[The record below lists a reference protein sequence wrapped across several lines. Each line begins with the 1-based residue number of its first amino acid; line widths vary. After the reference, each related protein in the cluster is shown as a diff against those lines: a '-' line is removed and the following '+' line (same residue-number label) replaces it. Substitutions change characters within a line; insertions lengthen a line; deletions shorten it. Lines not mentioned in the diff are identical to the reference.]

1 MIHLSRS
8 LLILSLQKDY
18 ALKLVRRIK
27 MKNRYL
33 TKSRFKLAM
42 ECPTKLFYTGKEEYV
57 NKSFD
62 DSFLKSLAD
71 GGFQVGELAKLY
83 YSGGHD
89 IVTLDYKEALEET
102 NKLLQEE
109 NCIIYEAAIKYKNFF
124 VRVDI
129 LVKEGNRIK
138 LIEVKAKST
147 SETTDAQFL
156 GKRVPIVSGWKP
168 YIEDIAFQNYVAKN
182 ALPAYEIIPY
192 LMLVNK
198 NSIAPTDGL
207 NQKFKIVKDQDGRSS
222 VRISDQITDEDL
234 SEKLLIPINV
244 ETACKVVYEQMYNYM
259 NKQFKF
265 DELIHEFAYHYK
277 EDIRIDPIIT
287 NNYKDYEFKATVA
300 EIKAGKKSGYHES
313 FKDALGWKDID
324 FEDDTIFDLWDNR
337 SIDKQLDQGKVKLLD
352 LTTEDIRVKKND
364 KEPGLSR
371 TERQWLQIEK
381 SVKKDTNYWFDKEGL
396 EKEMNQWTYPLHFID
411 FETSQPVIPFNK
423 GRKPYEGIAFQFSHH
438 IVYKD
443 GVVEH
448 KGEYLNVEPGVFPNY
463 EFVRALK
470 QELDNDDGTIFMY
483 SNHENTY
490 LNKIYKQ
497 LEAEQEEIE
506 DRDELLS
513 FIRSMTK
520 YKNEEGPRMMVDML
534 ELVKKYYYDPLMRG
548 SNSIKVVLPAIL
560 NSSKFIREK
569 YSKPVYGADNG
580 IKSLNFT
587 DWTWVKEEDGKIL
600 DPYTLLPRL
609 FSDISKKDY
618 DLLSFDSDEL
628 KDGGAAMTAYGRLQF
643 ENIPNEIRSSIA
655 DGLLKYCE
663 LDTLAMV
670 IIYEAWKD
678 MIKNEGGVS

>member
-1 MIHLSRS
+1 MIPK
-8 LLILSLQKDY
+8 IKD
-18 ALKLVRRIK
+18 ARRIN

-57 NKSFD
+57 NKSLD

-83 YSGGHD
+83 YPGGHD
-89 IVTLDYKEALEET
+89 IVTLDYKEALDAT
-102 NKLLQEE
+102 NELLQEE
-109 NCIIYEAAIKYKNFF
+109 NCIIYEAAIKYNDFF

-129 LVKEGNRIK
+129 LIKEGNRIK

-147 SETTDAQFL
+147 NETTDAQFI
-156 GKRVPIVSGWKP
+156 GKRVPITSDWKP
-168 YIEDIAFQNYVAKN
+168 YIEDISFQNYVAKN
-182 ALPAYEIIPY
+182 ALPAYDIVPY

-198 NSIAPTDGL
+198 NATAPTDGL

-222 VRISDQITDEDL
+222 VRVSDHITEEDL

-244 ETACKVVYEQMYNYM
+244 EAACKVVYEKDYNYM
-259 NKQFKF
+259 NNQFKF

-287 NNYKDYEFKATVA
+287 RNYKNFEFKATA
-300 EIKAGKKSGYHES
+300 EEIKAGKKSGYHES
-313 FKDALGWKDID
+313 FKDALGWQDSD
-324 FEDDTIFDLWDNR
+324 FEDDTVFDLWDNM
-337 SIDKQLDQGKVKLLD
+337 SIAKQLEQGKVKLKD
-352 LTTEDIRVKKND
+352 LTAEDIVVKKSD
-364 KEPGLSR
+364 KESGLSR
-371 TERQWLQIEK
+371 TERQWLQIDK
-381 SVKKDTNYWFDKEGL
+381 SVYKDTNYWIDKKGL
-396 EKEMNQWTYPLHFID
+396 KKEMNEWTYPLHFID

-423 GRKPYEGIAFQFSHH
+423 GRKPYEGITFQFSHH
-438 IVYKD
+438 VVYKD

-448 KGEYLNVEPGVFPNY
+448 KGEYLNIEPGVFPNY

-470 QELDNDDGTIFMY
+470 KELDHDDGTIFMY

-490 LNKIYKQ
+490 LNKIYDQ
-497 LEAEQEEIE
+497 LEAEQEQIE
-506 DRDELLS
+506 DRNELLS
-513 FIRSMTK
+513 FIRSITK
-520 YKNEEGPRMMVDML
+520 NKSEEGPRMMVDML
-534 ELVKKYYYDPLMRG
+534 ELVKRYYYDPYMKG

-560 NSSKFIREK
+560 NSSEFIREK
-569 YSKPVYGADNG
+569 YSQPIYGAKDG
-580 IKSLNFT
+580 IKSLNFKE
-587 DWTWVKEEDGKIL
+587 WTWVKEEDGVIL
-600 DPYTLLPRL
+600 DPYTLLPKL
-609 FSDISKKDY
+609 FTDLSEKDNA
-618 DLLSFDSDEL
+618 LLSFESDEL

-643 ENIPNEIRSSIA
+643 ENIPNEIRNSIA

-678 MIKNEGGVS
+678 MTK